1 MVKSELIKRSPLR
14 IMEKSAHGGVGAG
27 NIGVIASKKGIGKT
41 ACLVHIA
48 TDKLLQD
55 NHVIHVSFSSKVDHI
70 YSWYEDI
77 FAEISKKR
85 ELEKAMDVHD
95 EIVHNRVIMNFSQRA
110 VKTGQVLSSLK
121 AMIENGQINTE
132 VVVIDGY
139 AFQDAGLEDIKAF
152 RAFAQ
157 EQSLELWFTASYPE
171 DQDKIL
177 DGNGVPRILT
187 PFLDELSLVI
197 TMENTDNQIVLKLV
211 KDQDRIHKEDLHL
224 KLNAKTLL
232 IDEE

>member
-77 FAEISKKR
+77 FSEISKKR
-85 ELEKAMDVHD
+85 ELEGAMKVHD
-95 EIVHNRVIMNFSQRA
+95 EIVHNRVIMNFSQKA
-110 VKTGQVLSSLK
+110 VKTSQVLGSLK
-121 AMIENGQINTE
+121 AMIENGQIHTE
-132 VVVIDGY
+132 VVVVDGY
-139 AFQDAGLEDIKAF
+139 DFRDAVSEDIKAF
-152 RAFAQ
+152 RSFAQ
-157 EQSLELWFTASYPE
+157 EQKLELWFTASYPE
-171 DQDKIL
+171 EEEKVVDEQGIPLIL
-177 DGNGVPRILT
+177 K
-187 PFLDELSLVI
+187 PFLEEISLVI
-197 TMENTDNQIVLKLV
+197 TMENVDGQIDLKLI
-211 KDQDRIHKEDLHL
+211 KDRDSISKEDLHL

-232 IDEE
+232 IDQE